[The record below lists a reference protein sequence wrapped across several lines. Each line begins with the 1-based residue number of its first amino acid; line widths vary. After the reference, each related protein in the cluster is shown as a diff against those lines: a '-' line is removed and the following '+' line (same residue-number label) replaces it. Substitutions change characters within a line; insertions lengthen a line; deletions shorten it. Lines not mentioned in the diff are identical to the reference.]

1 MQVDINTDASVV
13 FTNKL
18 EKLHRSALPN
28 AIRSTLNSAAFD
40 VKKVT
45 MPKSADDA
53 FTKRVPN
60 FFKANSRVEMAQG
73 WSVKSM
79 KATVG
84 FTEGGLKGGRNFAVK
99 DLEQQ
104 ERGGTI
110 KARSF
115 VPSDQARGGSKT
127 KPVRPGNRLSRI
139 KKVVNST
146 QVAGENRQEKFIKS
160 AVYAGKGGHVIGNFQ
175 KAMLWKITSI
185 RRVGRMT
192 RIKKK
197 ALYSFER
204 GRDVRV
210 KGTGFMEKASMESA
224 EKMEKWYIEAAK
236 KQIQRLTK

>member
-1 MQVDINTDASVV
+1 MQLNINTDASVV

-28 AIRSTLNSAAFD
+28 AIRSALNSAAFD
-40 VKKVT
+40 VKKTT
-45 MPKSADDA
+45 MPRSADNA

-60 FFKANSRVEMAQG
+60 FFKANSRVEMAKG
-73 WSVKSM
+73 WEVSQM

-84 FTEGGLKGGRNFAVK
+84 FQDVNLQGARNFAVK

-104 ERGGTI
+104 ERGGVI

-146 QVAGENRQEKFIKS
+146 QVAGKNKQEKFIKS
-160 AVYAGKGGHVIGNFQ
+160 AVYAGKGGHVIGNYQ
-175 KAMLWKITSI
+175 KAMLWQITGI
-185 RRVGRMT
+185 KRVGRRT
-192 RIKKK
+192 VIRKK
-197 ALYSFER
+197 ALYSFEK

-210 KGTGFMEKASMESA
+210 KGTGFMEKASLESA
-224 EKMEKWYIEAAK
+224 QSLENWYIEAAK
-236 KQIQRLTK
+236 KQIKRLQ